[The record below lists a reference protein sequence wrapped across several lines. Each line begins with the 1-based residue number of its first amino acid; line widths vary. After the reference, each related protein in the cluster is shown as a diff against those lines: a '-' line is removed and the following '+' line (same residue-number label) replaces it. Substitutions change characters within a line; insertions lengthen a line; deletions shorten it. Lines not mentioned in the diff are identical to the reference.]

1 MKLPTYEE
9 LDRLEKKCDELL
21 QQLIEENHEEENTY
35 ED

>member
-1 MKLPTYEE
+1 MTLPTYEE

-21 QQLIEENHEEENTY
+21 QKLIEEISQEENTH

>member
-21 QQLIEENHEEENTY
+21 QQLIEEISQEENIH

>member
-1 MKLPTYEE
+1 MELPTYEE

-21 QQLIEENHEEENTY
+21 QKLIEEISQEENTN